1 MKMALPSG
9 ARGYFCFYFFIFS
22 CMLIQLPQIS
32 LQLLSCLRIYTSERH
47 FISLINLFSWLPRLG
62 WNAAPLK
69 LTFITTRRTAPGPP
83 RSPTFSSTGAGPCLY
98 FSAYI
103 RMWCQHGI
111 SDGPLPSSPPRSIL
125 GRGRT
130 LLVWETVTFE
140 PRHRQL
146 YSNPWHFQIPKLKS
160 SLSGRES
167 RPLLYFC
174 RLGQFSNRP
183 PPISTFDTDVCA
195 LPRAADCNLYGNGT
209 C

>member
-111 SDGPLPSSPPRSIL
+111 SDGPLPSSPHDRFWVGGALYWYEKRSPL
-125 GRGRT
+125 SPD
-130 LLVWETVTFE
+130 TVS
-140 PRHRQL
+140 
-146 YSNPWHFQIPKLKS
+146 YIQIP
-160 SLSGRES
+160 
-167 RPLLYFC
+167 
-174 RLGQFSNRP
+174 
-183 PPISTFDTDVCA
+183 
-195 LPRAADCNLYGNGT
+195 GT
-209 C
+209 SKFPN

>member
-1 MKMALPSG
+1 MALPSG

-111 SDGPLPSSPPRSIL
+111 SDGPP
-125 GRGRT
+125 
-130 LLVWETVTFE
+130 
-140 PRHRQL
+140 
-146 YSNPWHFQIPKLKS
+146 
-160 SLSGRES
+160 
-167 RPLLYFC
+167 PLL
-174 RLGQFSNRP
+174 P
-183 PPISTFDTDVCA
+183 PTIDFGSGAHFIGMRNGHLWAPTPSAIFKSLA
-195 LPRAADCNLYGNGT
+195 LPNSQIEIELIWSGEPATFVFLQARPVFQSPATDIDLRYGRM
-209 C
+209 CVASRCWL